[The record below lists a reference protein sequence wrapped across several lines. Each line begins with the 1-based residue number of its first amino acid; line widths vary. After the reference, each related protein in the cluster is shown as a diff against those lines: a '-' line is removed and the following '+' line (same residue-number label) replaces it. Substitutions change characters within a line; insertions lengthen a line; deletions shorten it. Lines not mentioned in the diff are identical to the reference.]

1 MHATQIITGHNT
13 LNRHLAIMGIEESS
27 ICQKCGLEPETTE
40 HLVKYCPAFADKR
53 KDKLGEYFLTKS
65 LDKYKLNKILTF
77 VNATNRLMYNI
88 QENE

>member
-1 MHATQIITGHNT
+1 MAVRKNDKDASFFNLKFKDT
-13 LNRHLAIMGIEESS
+13 
-27 ICQKCGLEPETTE
+27 KEPETTE

-77 VNATNRLMYNI
+77 VNVTNRLMYNI